1 MKVETTVFQFTIKC
15 NKVYKEARCV
25 IKTLRA
31 WIMLYALLM
40 ILLSL

>member
-15 NKVYKEARCV
+15 GNVYKKAGCV

-40 ILLSL
+40 ILLLL